1 MARTHRLSLKWTWS
15 FTLPRAKHAKRVG
28 TSNRDGENSHG
39 DTNTYAYAYAYLL
52 GRGKSHCVSAPNEV
66 ETIDLRV

>member
-1 MARTHRLSLKWTWS
+1 MAHTHQLSLKWTWS
-15 FTLPRAKHAKRVG
+15 FTPRAKPAG
-28 TSNRDGENSHG
+28 TNNRDGENSHG
-39 DTNTYAYAYAYLL
+39 DANTYAYAYPL